1 MGSKIATTDQLEVN
15 MERNY
20 LYIGGPARS
29 GTTALTKYLNEHP
42 EVMICR
48 ERFKWLPR
56 RDVTPEV
63 FTFDRIVDFEDGY
76 EKRDTPRRKQV
87 HEELVGRKD
96 PDRLRWM
103 GDKFP
108 GYVRTLDTL
117 SENNP
122 GASFILTY
130 RTIEEVAESYE
141 ARSKNPEDEW
151 LGGRDGF
158 WLGIDAWNKTMQHTR
173 DFIES
178 GTNPNILVVSY
189 HDFFYRNE
197 ECMPLISRFLDLEF
211 DESVL
216 EAWREESKSFESQRR
231 EKEPMTEEQQALIDE
246 HADREAEAEVLQ
258 RIEQQY
264 SEFDLYPPEAAR
276 LLVEERRQFAI
287 RIAGE
292 REAAKAESRK
302 LKRQARKLD
311 EEAEDENRARIKVLD
326 KQNEKLIRRVRNL
339 KRQMQNIQSSRS
351 WKLLSVLAAG
361 RSWALA
367 NGRWLGSRLV
377 NPKGD
382 KTSGFSASSG
392 LQTQKLPDKPPGD
405 ERTTEEQGAGPQ
417 NGISDKDSVV
427 YKGVVL
433 PPTRLRPNG
442 KRRREDDEIYLES
455 TRHEVDWMVENL
467 GLSPES
473 SLLDVG
479 CGPGRI
485 ALGILDRVGEIR
497 KYHGVDVQERYID
510 WAGRHITAEHPSF
523 RFVRLDAKNE
533 YYNPGGTDIKNGF
546 ALPFDEGEFDTAC
559 LFSVFT
565 HMLTEDVEKYLKDL
579 HRVLRSEGRMF
590 LTANLE
596 DHVPDVT
603 DNPVGYRGR
612 QSYRK
617 PLASVRYN
625 REFFEGLLDKNG
637 FRLERYD
644 PSVRQAQRCLI
655 VSKKTVGEPAT

>member
-1 MGSKIATTDQLEVN
+1 MDL
-15 MERNY
+15 NY
-20 LYIGGPARS
+20 LYMGGPARS

-56 RDVTPEV
+56 RDVTSEI
-63 FTFDRIVDFEDGY
+63 FTFERIVDFDDGY
-76 EKRDTPRRKQV
+76 EKRDTARRKQV
-87 HEELVGRKD
+87 HEELVERKD
-96 PDRLRWM
+96 PNRLRWM

-130 RTIEEVAESYE
+130 RPIEEVAESYE
-141 ARSKNPEDEW
+141 ARSNNPDDEW
-151 LGGRDGF
+151 LGGKDGF
-158 WLGIDAWNKTMQHTR
+158 QLGVDAWNKAMQHTR

-178 GTNPNILVVSY
+178 GINPNVLVVSY

-216 EAWREESKSFESQRR
+216 EAWREESQGFESKRR
-231 EKEPMTEEQQALIDE
+231 EKEPMSDEQRALIE
-246 HADREAEAEVLQ
+246 EYADREAEAKVLQ

-264 SEFDLYPPEAAR
+264 GEFDLYPPEAHR
-276 LLVEERRQFAI
+276 LLVEERRQFAV
-287 RIAGE
+287 RMAKERAAVKAG
-292 REAAKAESRK
+292 SRK
-302 LKRQARKLD
+302 LKRRTPQLDRKAD
-311 EEAEDENRARIKVLD
+311 ESHDRVESLQ

-339 KRQMQNIQSSRS
+339 KRQLQSVHSSRS
-351 WKLLSVLAAG
+351 WKLLGVLAAG
-361 RSWALA
+361 RAWTLA
-367 NGRWLGSRLV
+367 NGRRLGARLV
-377 NPKGD
+377 NPNRD
-382 KTSGFSASSG
+382 RISGFSASVGPRAKGLLDRFSG
-392 LQTQKLPDKPPGD
+392 VKEQLPEGNSKGESGGVAP
-405 ERTTEEQGAGPQ
+405 R
-417 NGISDKDSVV
+417 NGLAEDRVV

-433 PPTRLRPNG
+433 PPARLRPNG
-442 KRRREDDEIYLES
+442 KRRRNDDEVYLES

-485 ALGILDRVGEIR
+485 ALGILDRVGEIQ
-497 KYHGVDVQERYID
+497 KYRGLDVQERYVE
-510 WAGRHITAEHPSF
+510 WAGRHISANHPSF
-523 RFVRLDAKNE
+523 QFVRLDAKNA
-533 YYNPGGTDIKNGF
+533 YYNPDGTEIDEGF
-546 ALPFDEGEFDTAC
+546 ALPFEREVFDLAC

-579 HRVLRSEGRMF
+579 HRVLRPGGRMF

-596 DHVPDVT
+596 DGVPDVT
-603 DNPVGYRGR
+603 DNPKGYRGR

-617 PLASVRYN
+617 SLASVRYN
-625 REFFEGLLDKNG
+625 REFFENLIDQNG

-655 VSKKTVGEPAT
+655 VSKKPDGQSFT

>member
-1 MGSKIATTDQLEVN
+1 

-42 EVMICR
+42 EVLICR
-48 ERFKWLPR
+48 ERFKWIPR
-56 RDVTPEV
+56 REVAPEI
-63 FTFDRIVDFEDGY
+63 FTFERILDFEDGY

-87 HEELVGRKD
+87 HEDLVGRKD

-130 RTIEEVAESYE
+130 RPVEEVAESYE
-141 ARSKNPEDEW
+141 ARSNNPDDEW

-158 WLGIDAWNKTMQHTR
+158 WLGIDAWNKAMQRTR

-178 GTNPNILVVSY
+178 GTNPNVLVVSY

-197 ECMPLISRFLDLEF
+197 ECMPLISRFLSLEF

-216 EAWREESKSFESQRR
+216 EAWRNESQSFESQRR
-231 EKEPMTEEQQALIDE
+231 EKEPMSEEQQALIDE
-246 HADREAEAEVLQ
+246 YADREAEAAVLQ

-264 SEFDLYPPEAAR
+264 GEFDLYSPEAAR

-287 RIAGE
+287 HIARE
-292 REAAKAESRK
+292 RELARAEGRK
-302 LKRQARKLD
+302 QKRQARKLD
-311 EEAEDENRARIKVLD
+311 EADEYRARIEVLEQ
-326 KQNEKLIRRVRNL
+326 QNEKLIRRARNL
-339 KRQMQNIQSSRS
+339 KRQMQDIHSSRG
-351 WKLLSVLAAG
+351 WRLLGVLSTG
-361 RSWALA
+361 RSWVLA
-367 NGRWLGSRLV
+367 NGRRLGARLFSSKE
-377 NPKGD
+377 KG
-382 KTSGFSASSG
+382 TSGFSGSFG
-392 LQTQKLPDKPPGD
+392 LQNQKLPDKLSGEEPPV
-405 ERTTEEQGAGPQ
+405 EEPDAGSQ
-417 NGISDKDSVV
+417 NGSADGDSVV
-427 YKGVVL
+427 YEGVVL

-442 KRRREDDEIYLES
+442 KRRREDDEVYLES
-455 TRHEVDWMVENL
+455 TRHEVGWMVENL

-485 ALGILDRVGEIR
+485 ALGILDRVGEIH
-497 KYHGVDVQERYID
+497 KYRGVDVQERYIE
-510 WAGRHITAEHPSF
+510 WAKRHITIEHPGF
-523 RFVRLDAKNE
+523 QFVQLDAKND
-533 YYNPGGTDIKNGF
+533 YYNPEGTEIKDGF
-546 ALPFDEGEFDTAC
+546 ALPFDSAEFDLAC

-565 HMLTEDVEKYLKDL
+565 HMLPDDVEKYLGDL
-579 HRVLRSEGRMF
+579 HRVLRPGGKMF

-596 DHVPDVT
+596 DDVPDVT

-625 REFFEGLLDKNG
+625 REFFENLLYKNG